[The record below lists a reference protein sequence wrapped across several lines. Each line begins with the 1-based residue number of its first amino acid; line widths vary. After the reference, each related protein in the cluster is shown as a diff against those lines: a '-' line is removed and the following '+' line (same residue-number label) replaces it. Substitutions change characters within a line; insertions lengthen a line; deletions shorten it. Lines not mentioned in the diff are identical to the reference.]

1 MISDNPLETCRSA
14 MVSVLYILVTL
25 LLPAAIRGGDNH
37 SEKIDLFLQ
46 SHEQFRQGEELFSRK
61 QMHKAAACLQRCLDL
76 FPQHDRAHFR
86 LAEIRLKQRRLAEA
100 EIHIR
105 AAKRS
110 FLESREWYNIS
121 FRRYLDELRGK
132 QMDNRLR
139 LSILGEQNATASCGS
154 RRAIFY
160 KANAI
165 RSQDS
170 AIDAILAAFPP
181 REKEVPA
188 EYHYIHGNIHFLS
201 GRHDPALIE
210 YQRALEKNPEHGY
223 ACNNLANLYFLR
235 KQYDRA
241 REYLDRAEQHGARI
255 NPGFRE
261 ALQKALAD

>member
-1 MISDNPLETCRSA
+1 MTSKNLLGGYRPAVVT
-14 MVSVLYILVTL
+14 VLYIVVSL
-25 LLPAAIRGGDNH
+25 LLPAASHDGDNH
-37 SEKIDLFLQ
+37 NEKIDRFLQ
-46 SHEQFRQGEELFSRK
+46 SHEQFRQGEELFFRN
-61 QMHKAAACLQRCLDL
+61 QMQKAAACMQRCLDL

-105 AAKRS
+105 AAKQS
-110 FLESREWYNIS
+110 FIESREWFNGS
-121 FRRYLDELRGK
+121 FRQYLDALRGK
-132 QMDNRLR
+132 QVDNRLR

-181 REKEVPA
+181 REEEIPA

-201 GRHDPALIE
+201 GRHDPAVNE
-210 YQRALEKNPEHGY
+210 YQRALEKNPEHAY

-235 KQYDRA
+235 KQYDQA
-241 REYLDRAEQHGARI
+241 REYLDRAEQYGARI
-255 NPGFRE
+255 NPGFRK
-261 ALQKALAD
+261 ALQKALTD